1 MWYSSIPIH
10 RIKKKTQLRL
20 RFHRALSTCLMMP
33 WGHFTPHQREK
44 HLFIFC
50 CKNEK
55 HKTNQRSHQDKSKF
69 TQESKVP
76 RLKAFGAGGHI
87 SQSSFPTVVGC
98 ALAGAYLPQFSLG
111 MSRAASSFV
120 GRTCGQHTLADLLKL
135 PLAHGKLPYPQLL
148 ATLVFLQF
156 FKDLSFFCFLYF
168 CPPSNVVR

>member
-33 WGHFTPHQREK
+33 WGQFTPHQREK

-55 HKTNQRSHQDKSKF
+55 HKTNQCSHQDKSKF
-69 TQESKVP
+69 TQESKMP
-76 RLKAFGAGGHI
+76 WLKAFEAGGHI

-98 ALAGAYLPQFSLG
+98 ALAQSWDEQSSTGGSP
-111 MSRAASSFV
+111 SFV
-120 GRTCGQHTLADLLKL
+120 WRTCGQHNLAGHLKL

-148 ATLVFLQF
+148 VTLVVLQF
-156 FKDLSFFCFLYF
+156 FKALSFFCFLHF
-168 CPPSNVVR
+168 CPPSTVVR

>member
-33 WGHFTPHQREK
+33 WGQFTPHQREK

-50 CKNEK
+50 CNNEK

-87 SQSSFPTVVGC
+87 SQRSFPTVVGC

-111 MSRAASSFV
+111 MSRAALAGPPPLSGGLVGNTPWLTFSNCLWPMESFL
-120 GRTCGQHTLADLLKL
+120 THSC
-135 PLAHGKLPYPQLL
+135 
-148 ATLVFLQF
+148 
-156 FKDLSFFCFLYF
+156 
-168 CPPSNVVR
+168 

>member
-87 SQSSFPTVVGC
+87 SQSSFPTVVGY
-98 ALAGAYLPQFSLG
+98 ALAGAYLLQFSLG
-111 MSRAASSFV
+111 MSRAA
-120 GRTCGQHTLADLLKL
+120 LAG
-135 PLAHGKLPYPQLL
+135 P
-148 ATLVFLQF
+148 
-156 FKDLSFFCFLYF
+156 
-168 CPPSNVVR
+168 PPSSGGLVGNTPWLTFSNCLWPMESFLTHSC